1 MAKVDIDDKL
11 KAKIEHWLYD
21 EENQW
26 ETPTLKAFV
35 NKACY
40 YLLKLEKKK
49 RRLGK

>member
-11 KAKIEHWLYD
+11 KEKIEDWLSK
-21 EENQW
+21 EENRW
-26 ETPTLKAFV
+26 EIPTLKAFV

-49 RRLGK
+49 GKLN